1 MRTLVETVLLYG
13 SKTWSFSTRLEKR
26 VDRCYKNPLRRA
38 QNFSQKDHAM
48 LERVYGGL
56 TTIFETQT
64 KASPVYWSLLS
75 RNNLISHL
83 GCPMGKVRSH
93 KLKYPKVI
101 VRYSGRLDMRD
112 LSESWCLG
120 RNLQEYAVLSG
131 S

>member
-56 TTIFETQT
+56 ATL
-64 KASPVYWSLLS
+64 SLRLKQKHLQFTGHCYREIIS
-75 RNNLISHL
+75 SLIL
-83 GCPMGKVRSH
+83 GAQWAK
-93 KLKYPKVI
+93 
-101 VRYSGRLDMRD
+101 
-112 LSESWCLG
+112 CLHI
-120 RNLQEYAVLSG
+120 S
-131 S
+131 